1 MKKHTNYD
9 AYHSNASKKM
19 FHSPETY
26 GQLQSIEMTPKMMVI
41 SVISMI
47 IQVGLTVFAIYAA
60 THQDYVLGLAD
71 YGQFT
76 SVIYYAFPLI
86 VWIFTLGFRAA
97 CNIIPMDMWRLPMD
111 VKSGMKLC
119 KGSLL
124 KLMTLLIELE
134 TAICFLYV
142 CIALYLGSSP
152 SSIILLLW
160 LFSMAVSI
168 VIPCRKAKELYYS
181 SMKRKKDVR

>member
-26 GQLQSIEMTPKMMVI
+26 GQLQTIEMTPKMMVI

-47 IQVGLTVFAIYAA
+47 FQVALTAFAIYAA
-60 THQDYVLGLAD
+60 THQEYVLGLAD

-76 SVIYYAFPLI
+76 SMLYYVFPLFT
-86 VWIFTLGFRAA
+86 WIFTFGFRAA
-97 CNIIPMDMWRLPMD
+97 CSIIPMDMWRLPMD
-111 VKSGMKLC
+111 VKKGMHLC
-119 KGSLL
+119 KGSYL

-142 CIALYLGSSP
+142 CIALFLGKSP
-152 SSIILLLW
+152 SSLILLLW
-160 LFSMAVSI
+160 LFAMAVSI
-168 VIPCRKAKELYYS
+168 VIPCKKAKALAYEKI
-181 SMKRKKDVR
+181 KRK